1 MRETVKVLVKALA
14 LFMALSMALAAAMPA
29 LGQNALINDRNI
41 ENNLMMA
48 MAWKQTAAEYR
59 ALYHQGFNIAR
70 MRVEIALAQKQDD
83 SLPLAIISDVDET
96 LLLANDYWGYLIGQ
110 GQDFFDDASWDR
122 WITQNRAAASP
133 GALEFLNF
141 CVTNSVEI
149 FYVTNRDQGDTT
161 VQLAI
166 ENLKAV
172 GFPLVDDAHL
182 RVLRES
188 SNKELVQQEIRE
200 NYQVVALLGDNLN
213 DFARRYYST
222 DVDQRI
228 NVMEQDRARYGLDYI
243 LFPNP
248 TDGHW
253 IRAIFGES
261 EPPESDAN
269 RRILKEAATRSAW
282 AP

>member
-14 LFMALSMALAAAMPA
+14 ISMALAAAMPA
-29 LGQNALINDRNI
+29 LGQNANSNTRDI

-48 MAWKQTAAEYR
+48 MAWKQTAAEFR

-96 LLLANDYWGYLIGQ
+96 LLLANDYWGYLINQ

-122 WITQNRAAASP
+122 WIEENRAVASP

-141 CVTNSVEI
+141 CVSNSVEI
-149 FYVTNRDQGDTT
+149 FYVTNRDQGETT

-166 ENLKAV
+166 ENLTAV
-172 GFPLVDDAHL
+172 GFPLVDTAHM

-188 SNKELVQQEIRE
+188 SNKELVQQQIRE
-200 NYQVVALLGDNLN
+200 DYEVVALLGDNLN

-222 DVDQRI
+222 DVDQRMSL
-228 NVMEQDRARYGLDYI
+228 MEQDKDRYGRDYI

-261 EPPESDAN
+261 EPAASDEN
-269 RRILKEAATRSAW
+269 RDILRRAATRAAW